1 MNTFIFKN
9 KKVMCAK
16 LYDYAV
22 FDLTGEIV
30 GVVWK
35 HYHKKGELF
44 EGQAEIR
51 FLDSL
56 KNKYGTW
63 RRIFING
70 VRLMYDKLEKEIT
83 ENGEVIKSI
92 DPRKGK

>member
-1 MNTFIFKN
+1 MDTFIFKN
-9 KKVMCAK
+9 EKARCTN
-16 LYDYAV
+16 LYDYV
-22 FDLTGEIV
+22 VCNLQGEMI

-35 HYHKKGELF
+35 HYHKKGELA

-70 VRLMYDKLEKEIT
+70 QRLMYDKLEEELKIC
-83 ENGEVIKSI
+83 GEVTKTI
-92 DPRKGK
+92 DSQKAK

>member
-1 MNTFIFKN
+1 MNTFVFKN
-9 KKVMCAK
+9 KKAMCAK

-35 HYHKKGELF
+35 HHHKKGELS

-51 FLDSL
+51 FYDSL
-56 KNKYGTW
+56 KSKYGTW

-70 VRLMYDKLEKEIT
+70 VRLMYDKLEKEII
-83 ENGEVIKSI
+83 ENGEVTKVI
-92 DPRKGK
+92 DPQKGK

>member
-9 KKVMCAK
+9 KKVVCAK

-22 FDLTGEIV
+22 FDLTGELV
-30 GVVWK
+30 GVVWS
-35 HYHKKGELF
+35 HHHKKGELA

-70 VRLMYDKLEKEIT
+70 GRLMYDKLEKEIQ
-83 ENGEVIKSI
+83 EHGEITKTI
-92 DPRKGK
+92 DPQKGK

>member
-1 MNTFIFKN
+1 MDTFVFKN
-9 KKVMCAK
+9 EKSYVPINATITV
-16 LYDYAV
+16 YDI
-22 FDLTGEIV
+22 FGEIV
-30 GVVWK
+30 GVVWS
-35 HYHKKGELF
+35 HHHKKGELA

>member
-1 MNTFIFKN
+1 MEPSSQKS
-9 KKVMCAK
+9 
-16 LYDYAV
+16 
-22 FDLTGEIV
+22 
-30 GVVWK
+30 
-35 HYHKKGELF
+35 ELA

-70 VRLMYDKLEKEIT
+70 VRLMYDKLEKEII
-83 ENGEVIKSI
+83 ENGEVIKVI
-92 DPRKGK
+92 EPQKGK

>member
-1 MNTFIFKN
+1 MDTFTFKN
-9 KKVMCAK
+9 KKIKCAN

-22 FDLTGEIV
+22 CNLQGEIV

-35 HYHKKGELF
+35 HYHKKGELS

-51 FLDSL
+51 FYDSL
-56 KNKYGTW
+56 KTKYGTW

-70 VRLMYDKLEKEIT
+70 VRLMYDKLEKEII
-83 ENGEVIKSI
+83 ENGETTKTI
-92 DPRKGK
+92 DSQRGK